1 MTGGNT
7 DTSSYNVAAEALYDP
22 HTNNVVR
29 GSALYLRTS
38 QDGVASSNR
47 TLVSGRDEYT
57 VNGRLFVFGT
67 VEYQKDKFKGVDY
80 VVAPLVGLGF
90 KVVEKP
96 KIVFAVDNGLGAAFE
111 KLVGEQATTKLA
123 MNASNRVEWKPSD
136 TTTVFQKANALWKVD
151 DFGDAYYHVELGLAT
166 SVARHLELKVAFADD
181 YKTKPPTPELKKNDT
196 SFLVSLLFKL

>member
-7 DTSSYNVAAEALYDP
+7 DTSRYNVAAEALYDP
-22 HTNNVVR
+22 HTSNVVR

-67 VEYQKDKFKGVDY
+67 VEYQRDKFKGVDY

-96 KIVFAVDNGLGAAFE
+96 KIVFALDNGLGAAFE

-166 SVARHLELKVAFADD
+166 SVAKHLELRVAFADD